1 VILEILHSHHQKQ
14 NFDCGNT
21 SLNHYLH
28 RQSTQDMRKNLTV
41 CFVAAEGATVIGYFT
56 LTAHALQKH
65 EVSTSVT
72 KHLPRGYAVPVIL
85 LGRLAIDCTHQG
97 KGLGK
102 ALLYGALTRA
112 FTYSQ
117 KSVGAVAVVTDPVD
131 ERAKRFYEA
140 FQFVELKASNRLFL
154 PMRSIQKWIRK

>member
-1 VILEILHSHHQKQ
+1 VILEILDTHHEKQ

-28 RQSTQDMRKNLTV
+28 RQSSQDMRKNLTV
-41 CFVAAEGATVIGYFT
+41 CFVACEGDTVVGYFT
-56 LTAHALQKH
+56 LTAHALQIH
-65 EVSTSVT
+65 EVPRSAT
-72 KHLPRGYAVPVIL
+72 KHLPQGYAVPVIL
-85 LGRLAIDCTHQG
+85 LGRLAVDRSQQG

-112 FTYSQ
+112 FDYSQ

-131 ERAKRFYEA
+131 EHAKRFYA
-140 FQFVELKASNRLFL
+140 VYGAQG
-154 PMRSIQKWIRK
+154 I